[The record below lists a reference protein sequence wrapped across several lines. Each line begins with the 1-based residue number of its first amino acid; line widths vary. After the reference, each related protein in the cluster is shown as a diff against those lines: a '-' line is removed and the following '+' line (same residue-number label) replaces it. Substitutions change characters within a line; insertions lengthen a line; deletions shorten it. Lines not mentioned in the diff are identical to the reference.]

1 LLEASA
7 LSRSALILNKAAI
20 ASRASTCQQGQYL
33 AEQWHWDLHPAL
45 GTICVLGLVGIGK
58 GLQESSLLAVG
69 VQSGLMLT
77 LARVVVASRAG
88 ALLCSRVGEC
98 ALALSATGLVGVC
111 GLVNSRVAC

>member
-1 LLEASA
+1 MEIERPLCLRLLHIHGQ
-7 LSRSALILNKAAI
+7 RSIQT
-20 ASRASTCQQGQYL
+20 RQQLPAGPVPCC
-33 AEQWHWDLHPAL
+33 AVAL
-45 GTICVLGLVGIGK
+45 GSAPCPGVLGLVGIGK

-88 ALLCSRVGEC
+88 ALLCSRVREC